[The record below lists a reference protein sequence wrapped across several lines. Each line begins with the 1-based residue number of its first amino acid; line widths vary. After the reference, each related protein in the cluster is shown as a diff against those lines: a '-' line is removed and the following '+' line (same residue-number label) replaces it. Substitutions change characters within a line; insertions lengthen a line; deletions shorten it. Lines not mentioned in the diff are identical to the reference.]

1 MKKAKLISSLL
12 CSFAVTLSA
21 SVLAAGP
28 EPQPKPLGKDLLI
41 AVVSNQYPA
50 EPAAHGCDEFIPA
63 FTQLKVDGG
72 CRSITK
78 LTPKIAF
85 IGDSHIAHYR
95 PEALREFQALNS
107 IVISQT
113 GCFPFAADAWR
124 EKVQRDA
131 TCANKQKAVL
141 DYLSNAATIQTVV
154 LSSRWWLLMAGPD
167 FKTSDED
174 TKTFITNGK
183 QFIATLLKAGKQ
195 VVLMRDVPDLDFSIE
210 TCYNIRPVRLG
221 KAEIRQDCSM
231 TQASFEPRRQLQN
244 AALDEILKPYPAVKV
259 YDPVSLFCQGGRCKA
274 SDGALPYYLNHDH
287 VNNYGAQFVF
297 KDFVPKFF
305 PELNPGTKAQ

>member
-1 MKKAKLISSLL
+1 MKRTNLTSLL
-12 CSFAVTLSA
+12 LIFSLSAVGA
-21 SVLAAGP
+21 SVLAAP
-28 EPQPKPLGKDLLI
+28 ESKPSGKDLLI
-41 AVVSNQYPA
+41 AVVSNKYPA

-78 LTPKIAF
+78 RLPKIAF

-95 PEALREFQALNS
+95 PEALREFQTLNS

-113 GCFPFAADAWR
+113 GCFPFAADSWHD
-124 EKVQRDA
+124 KMFQGSS
-131 TCANKQKAVL
+131 CASQQKAVL

-183 QFIATLLKAGKQ
+183 QFIATLLKTGKQ
-195 VVLMRDVPDLDFSIE
+195 VLLMRDVPDLDFSIE

-221 KAEIRQDCSM
+221 KAEIRPDCSM
-231 TQASFEPRRQLQN
+231 IQASFEPRRQLQN

-259 YDPVSLFCQGGRCKA
+259 YDPVPLFCQDGRCKA